1 VSALAV
7 GLRGLLAELDPA
19 SLTGDSARRLFAEA
33 AEVERLVSAL
43 KLLLAPALKA
53 SSPAAGH
60 RSVEEW
66 MASASGTSLAEA
78 HKTIAIAENVSG
90 LPTTGQALRSG
101 ELSIAQVEAV
111 ASAAVA
117 APASEAKLLLA
128 ARSETVRELQS
139 RSRRVVLESRG
150 TVEERYARQ
159 RRLRSFAH
167 WVDDEGMVAGRFRLT
182 PDAGSAVVKAIQRQA
197 DRHFRL
203 ANRQARRE
211 SPESYAADALVDLVT
226 GGARKLTGPRGG
238 ADRRAGREV
247 VVVVSHEAL
256 RRGFVA
262 DGSDEVCE
270 VPGFGAVPVAAARG
284 ILADCF
290 LKAVVVDGTRVT
302 HVKHFGRHRRAEID
316 TALLVQGVVGRG
328 SVRCSADGCDRQ
340 VGLEWD
346 HVQPFAKGGPTSVDN
361 LQPLCRFHHRQK
373 TAAQAGGA
381 GGIRV
386 RRRGPP
392 EGSGELL

>member
-1 VSALAV
+1 MGALVA
-7 GLRGLLAELDPA
+7 GLRGLLAQLDPG
-19 SLTGDSARRLFAEA
+19 SLTGESARRLFAEA
-33 AEVERLVSAL
+33 AAVERLASAL

-53 SSPAAGH
+53 SSPATGH

-66 MASASGTSLAEA
+66 MASESGTSLADA
-78 HKTIAIAENVSG
+78 HKVVATAEKVAQLAI
-90 LPTTGQALRSG
+90 TGQALRSG
-101 ELSIAQVEAV
+101 ELSVAQVEAV
-111 ASAAVA
+111 ASAAVV

-182 PDAGSAVVKAIQRQA
+182 PDVGSAVVKVVQRQA

-203 ANRQARRE
+203 ANQQGRRE
-211 SPESYAADALVDLVT
+211 SAENYAADALVDLVT
-226 GGARKLTGPRGG
+226 GGARKLTGPRGA

-262 DGSDEVCE
+262 DASDEVCE

-392 EGSGELL
+392 EGSGEPP